1 MLTPTI
7 YGLWIVSIIG
17 AALLVSY
24 IWKKKLHR
32 EFPIFFSFL
41 VAETAF
47 DLLNFVLNVLL
58 SNVLH
63 RQLYR
68 QAYYY
73 SYWTGIA
80 VTTCLGFFVLQEI
93 FRNIFRPY
101 ESLRTF
107 SSTLFRWSTLVL
119 MMVGVIMALSSGP
132 SRTLHGAVT
141 NYIYTIDRSVQLMQC
156 GLVLFMYLFARQ
168 LGLTEGHRVFGITIG
183 FGLRAAVQ
191 LLTVTLYSRYS
202 TSAMATVVDHVSM
215 SIYLIAL
222 VIWAVYMYRP
232 EPERRRASVLEQTE
246 SLNYALAAATNGDG
260 GAAFLPNVVDTVDRV
275 LNKRAISISSEFK
288 LRG

>member
-1 MLTPTI
+1 MN
-7 YGLWIVSIIG
+7 GFWIVSMIG
-17 AALLVSY
+17 ALVLIAF
-24 IWKKKLHR
+24 IWKKKLNR
-32 EFPIFFSFL
+32 EFPIFFAFV

-47 DLLNFVLNVLL
+47 DLTNLILL
-58 SNVLH
+58 LLH
-63 RQLYR
+63 KQVYR

-73 SYWTGIA
+73 SYWVGIA
-80 VTTCLGFFVLQEI
+80 VTACLGFFVLQEI
-93 FRNIFRPY
+93 FHHIFRPY

-119 MMVGVIMALSSGP
+119 LMVGIIMALSTAP
-132 SRTLHGAVT
+132 SLHNAFA

-191 LLTVTLYSRYS
+191 LLSVTLYSQFPYQLV
-202 TSAMATVVDHVSM
+202 ADVLNIVSM
-215 SIYLIAL
+215 GMYLIA
-222 VIWAVYMYRP
+222 VIIWMVYMYRP

-246 SLNYALAAATNGDG
+246 ALNYALAAATTCDG
-260 GAAFLPNVVDTVDRV
+260 GASFLPNVVDTVDRV